1 MSAAASAG
9 KFEVD
14 RGTRRAG
21 EIHPLETAV
30 ARAHV
35 TCAMPSLRLR
45 YRRPV
50 LAAAAVRFGLT
61 LLGLLISGTNMAQES
76 SLSAPLVVKDLQSG
90 FAGETGRVWTISP
103 DGGYTVAR
111 QIGLKVLEPDQQGR
125 LTPEQWARLKTL
137 LDQMAAMALPRQLG
151 GAPQVNA
158 RLITLSYGGRE
169 SVLNLPPGGGDP
181 NAPRIAAGSDPA
193 RLMLEL
199 ADNVK
204 AMTGG

>member
-1 MSAAASAG
+1 
-9 KFEVD
+9 
-14 RGTRRAG
+14 
-21 EIHPLETAV
+21 
-30 ARAHV
+30 
-35 TCAMPSLRLR
+35 MPSPCLG

-50 LAAAAVRFGLT
+50 LAAVAARVGLA

-125 LTPEQWARLKTL
+125 LTSEQLVQLKTL
-137 LDQMAAMALPRQLG
+137 LDRMAMMALPPQLG

-158 RLITLSYGGRE
+158 RRITLSYGGKQ
-169 SVLNLPPGGGDP
+169 SVLSLPLAGGDP
-181 NAPRIAAGSDPA
+181 SASRSAARDDPT
-193 RLMLEL
+193 RLILEL
-199 ADNVK
+199 ADDLR
-204 AMTGG
+204 AMTGS